1 MLNEG
6 SLTAPVYITSHKE
19 ATCQCTGSL
28 VDVSAEQYSK
38 AQTFELFKHTRNP
51 IQLTG
56 RWTYV
61 GALHW
66 AKNASLSYCLCIGY
80 LGIFTGM
87 FALSPDYTFRHFP
100 FFFFLIQTISVNIS
114 QTPFSLILSAPWS
127 SQESILHFWLFPSE
141 GRKGKWTSSTTTVLL
156 PALYCSEAGPE
167 IASKYTS
174 KCMEKQSPV
183 CYLANWVLILN
194 RSLWVHGDSEHT
206 GFVWR
211 KSISNEWLENLSDF
225 KKVYDTLEGSQSK

>member
-1 MLNEG
+1 MKAAWQLLCTLP
-6 SLTAPVYITSHKE
+6 LTRKLP
-19 ATCQCTGSL
+19 
-28 VDVSAEQYSK
+28 VSAQAPWWMYQLSNTAK
-38 AQTFELFKHTRNP
+38 LKHSSYLSTQGIP
-51 IQLTG
+51 FSSLEGEHMWKPSTGQKMPPCPTVYALAALVFSQECLLCHLT
-56 RWTYV
+56 TP
-61 GALHW
+61 
-66 AKNASLSYCLCIGY
+66 
-80 LGIFTGM
+80 LGIF
-87 FALSPDYTFRHFP
+87 H